1 MSDFTMFGTSVF
13 DLMDFISSNILL
25 PAGGLCM
32 AIFLG
37 YVLSRPVVET
47 EITSGGRYRPHL
59 AVFYFLV
66 RYVVPIAVFLIFLN
80 GIC

>member
-1 MSDFTMFGTSVF
+1 MT
-13 DLMDFISSNILL
+13 L
-25 PAGGLCM
+25 
-32 AIFLG
+32 FLG
-37 YVLSRPVVET
+37 YMLPRNLVEA

-59 AVFYFLV
+59 ALFYFLV